1 MKRKKN
7 EDRHRAVVVKQQS
20 EVRKRNDTRVTNY
33 FIFWL
38 AGSENK
44 NLPKSE
50 IKWNFQPTKTIL
62 RSNVFFSSFRVAE
75 PKLNWNFSYFLP
87 FSCAFM
93 CICVF
98 ANRLRIEKIYKNIIF
113 ISDEKN
119 LLCFNLNKKEK
130 EKEELLL
137 PIVYFILKTKEKIQT
152 IFIDFDVF
160 DFHLSITYCLWIMI
174 LWAKEVFV
182 I

>member
-1 MKRKKN
+1 
-7 EDRHRAVVVKQQS
+7 
-20 EVRKRNDTRVTNY
+20 
-33 FIFWL
+33 
-38 AGSENK
+38 
-44 NLPKSE
+44 
-50 IKWNFQPTKTIL
+50 
-62 RSNVFFSSFRVAE
+62 
-75 PKLNWNFSYFLP
+75 
-87 FSCAFM
+87 M

-160 DFHLSITYCLWIMI
+160 DFHLSITYCL
-174 LWAKEVFV
+174 
-182 I
+182 